1 MLALVCGMVAISITS
16 GNVLNIFPVNIL
28 FWMAAAAAVIAV
40 RHQPVRA
47 NEQPQPSVRGQPSQP
62 MYPMSYHGTPTA
74 GYRPL
79 QPPHRVLSRPHFPN
93 A

>member
-40 RHQPVRA
+40 RHQPTRTESEPRPRA
-47 NEQPQPSVRGQPSQP
+47 QAQP
-62 MYPMSYHGTPTA
+62 MYPMSYHGTPA
-74 GYRPL
+74 DGYRPL
-79 QPPHRVLSRPHFPN
+79 QPARRALSRPHFPN